1 VFTGATSPRFIK
13 RTLALPEAETP
24 SYWPVEIRSIMSSE
38 VAPSFVTTLQ
48 PVCFVN
54 VLAHALSA

>member
-1 VFTGATSPRFIK
+1 VLTGATSPRFIR
-13 RTLALPEAETP
+13 RTLAFPDAETP
-24 SYWPVEIRSIMSSE
+24 SYWPVEIKSIMSSE

-48 PVCFVN
+48 PVCLVN